1 MININILK
9 VITLFSAIIF
19 LQAFSAGTASAQTVC
34 TASSIANDTHKV
46 TEDGTDEW
54 YCKKTPDELIFTIYE
69 IGVCTTASSPDDRTA
84 CTALFTNIDGYAANL
99 SSGASIPMSAGVT
112 LTEGTYNTGY
122 IIVDTT
128 QKIKISHE
136 FTNSTSARD
145 NNTSSETSGKFCF
158 TNGNDLGD
166 RDSIT
171 CASASAAVASS
182 TYAKIIGDGPNF
194 NNDSIAYA
202 VGGAAAQTTKIWV
215 LDTQTSTTAS
225 SGDLNL
231 DGGGD
236 FQSFKAGSIRKY
248 IYADQTLSTPMK
260 ITANSTGL
268 DIAFNVQGSTS
279 LLFRTPTGGTGPDGA
294 ADGNCDGCLED
305 VAFEGMRFAFT
316 AN

>member
-1 MININILK
+1 MKNLNIIK
-9 VITLFSAIIF
+9 IFALFSAVIF
-19 LQAFSAGTASAQTVC
+19 LQAFSSNTASAQVAC

-46 TEDGTDEW
+46 TEGSDVEW
-54 YCKKTPDELIFTIYE
+54 YCKKTPDQLIFTIYE
-69 IGVCTTASSPDDRTA
+69 IGVCITASSPDDRTA
-84 CTALFTNIDGYAANL
+84 CTALFTNTDGYAANL
-99 SSGASIPMSAGVT
+99 SSGTSIPMSAGVT

-145 NNTSSETSGKFCF
+145 NNTSIDTSGKFCF

-166 RDSIT
+166 KDSIT
-171 CASASAAVASS
+171 CASTSAAAASS
-182 TYAKIIGDGPNF
+182 THAKILGDGPNF

-215 LDTQTSTTAS
+215 LDTQTTTTAS
-225 SGDLNL
+225 SGDINL

-248 IYADQTLSTPMK
+248 IYADQTLTTPIR

-279 LLFRTPTGGTGPDGA
+279 LLFRIPTGAAGA
-294 ADGNCDGCLED
+294 SGDCDGCLED
-305 VAFEGMRFAFT
+305 ATFEGMKFAFT

>member
-1 MININILK
+1 MKNLNIIK
-9 VITLFSAIIF
+9 AITLFSAVIF

-46 TEDGTDEW
+46 TERGTDEW

-84 CTALFTNIDGYAANL
+84 CTALLTNTDGYAANL

-171 CASASAAVASS
+171 CASASAAAASS

-194 NNDSIAYA
+194 NNDSIPYA

-231 DGGGD
+231 NEREK
-236 FQSFKAGSIRKY
+236 FESFKAGSIRKY

-279 LLFRTPTGGTGPDGA
+279 LLFRTPTGGTG

-305 VAFEGMRFAFT
+305 VAFEGMKFAFT

>member
-1 MININILK
+1 MKNLNIFK
-9 VITLFSAIIF
+9 AITLFSAIVF

-84 CTALFTNIDGYAANL
+84 CTALFTNTDGYAANL

-171 CASASAAVASS
+171 CASASEAKASR
-182 TYAKIIGDGPNF
+182 TYAKIIGDAPNF
-194 NNDSIAYA
+194 NNDSIPYA

-225 SGDLNL
+225 SGDVNL
-231 DGGGD
+231 VGD
-236 FQSFKAGSIRKY
+236 NNFHSFKAGSIRKY

-279 LLFRTPTGGTGPDGA
+279 LLFRTPTGGTGEDGP

-305 VAFEGMRFAFT
+305 VAFEGMKFAFT

>member
-1 MININILK
+1 MKNLNLLK
-9 VITLFSAIIF
+9 IFALFSAVIF
-19 LQAFSAGTASAQTVC
+19 LQAFSASTASAQAVC
-34 TASSIANDTHKV
+34 TATSIADDIHKV
-46 TEDGTDEW
+46 TEEGTDEW
-54 YCKKTPDELIFTIYE
+54 YCKKTPNELIFTIYE

-84 CTALFTNIDGYAANL
+84 CTALFTNTDGYAANL
-99 SSGASIPMSAGVT
+99 SSGASIPMSAEVT

-136 FTNSTSARD
+136 FTNSTSASGINRS
-145 NNTSSETSGKFCF
+145 NETSGKFCF

-171 CASASAAVASS
+171 CASTSAAAASS
-182 TYAKIIGDGPNF
+182 TYAKIIGDGPDF

-231 DGGGD
+231 DGGGNP
-236 FQSFKAGSIRKY
+236 QSFKTGSIRKY

-260 ITANSTGL
+260 ITANSTGI

-279 LLFRTPTGGTGPDGA
+279 LLFRTPTGGAGADGA
-294 ADGNCDGCLED
+294 ADGNCNGCLED
-305 VAFEGMRFAFT
+305 VAFEGMKFAFT

>member
-1 MININILK
+1 MKNLSIFK
-9 VITLFSAIIF
+9 AVALFSAVIF

-84 CTALFTNIDGYAANL
+84 CTALFTNTDGYAANL

-171 CASASAAVASS
+171 CASASAAAASS
-182 TYAKIIGDGPNF
+182 THAKIIGDGPNF

-231 DGGGD
+231 NEFG
-236 FQSFKAGSIRKY
+236 FS
-248 IYADQTLSTPMK
+248 
-260 ITANSTGL
+260 
-268 DIAFNVQGSTS
+268 
-279 LLFRTPTGGTGPDGA
+279 RTH
-294 ADGNCDGCLED
+294 
-305 VAFEGMRFAFT
+305 V
-316 AN
+316 

>member
-1 MININILK
+1 MN
-9 VITLFSAIIF
+9 
-19 LQAFSAGTASAQTVC
+19 
-34 TASSIANDTHKV
+34 
-46 TEDGTDEW
+46 
-54 YCKKTPDELIFTIYE
+54 
-69 IGVCTTASSPDDRTA
+69 
-84 CTALFTNIDGYAANL
+84 
-99 SSGASIPMSAGVT
+99 
-112 LTEGTYNTGY
+112 
-122 IIVDTT
+122 
-128 QKIKISHE
+128 
-136 FTNSTSARD
+136 
-145 NNTSSETSGKFCF
+145 CF
-158 TNGNDLGD
+158 I
-166 RDSIT
+166 DSIT
-171 CASASAAVASS
+171 CASASAAAASS

-231 DGGGD
+231 DGGGNP
-236 FQSFKAGSIRKY
+236 QSFKAGSIRKY

-279 LLFRTPTGGTGPDGA
+279 LLFRTPTGGTGEDGP

-305 VAFEGMRFAFT
+305 VAFEGMKFAFT

>member
-1 MININILK
+1 MKNLNIIK
-9 VITLFSAIIF
+9 IFVLFSAVIF
-19 LQAFSAGTASAQTVC
+19 LQAFSASTANAQAVC

-54 YCKKTPDELIFTIYE
+54 YCKKTPGELIFTIYE

-84 CTALFTNIDGYAANL
+84 CTALFTNTDGYAANL
-99 SSGASIPMSAGVT
+99 SSGTSIPMSAGVT

-122 IIVDTT
+122 IIVGTT

-145 NNTSSETSGKFCF
+145 NNTSIDTSGKFCF

-166 RDSIT
+166 KDSIT
-171 CASASAAVASS
+171 CASTSAAAASS
-182 TYAKIIGDGPNF
+182 TYAKILGDGPNF

-225 SGDLNL
+225 SGDINL

-248 IYADQTLSTPMK
+248 IYADQTLTTPIR
-260 ITANSTGL
+260 ITGNSTGL

-279 LLFRTPTGGTGPDGA
+279 LLFRIPTGAAGA
-294 ADGNCDGCLED
+294 SGDCDGCLED
-305 VAFEGMRFAFT
+305 ATFEGMKFAFT

>member
-1 MININILK
+1 MKNLSIFK
-9 VITLFSAIIF
+9 AVALFSAVIF

-84 CTALFTNIDGYAANL
+84 CTALFTNTDGYAANL

-171 CASASAAVASS
+171 CASASAAAASS
-182 TYAKIIGDGPNF
+182 TYAKIIVDCPNF
-194 NNDSIAYA
+194 NNYSIAYA

-231 DGGGD
+231 D
-236 FQSFKAGSIRKY
+236 
-248 IYADQTLSTPMK
+248 
-260 ITANSTGL
+260 
-268 DIAFNVQGSTS
+268 
-279 LLFRTPTGGTGPDGA
+279 
-294 ADGNCDGCLED
+294 
-305 VAFEGMRFAFT
+305 
-316 AN
+316 

>member
-1 MININILK
+1 M
-9 VITLFSAIIF
+9 
-19 LQAFSAGTASAQTVC
+19 
-34 TASSIANDTHKV
+34 
-46 TEDGTDEW
+46 
-54 YCKKTPDELIFTIYE
+54 IFTIYE

-84 CTALFTNIDGYAANL
+84 CTALFTNTDGYAANL
-99 SSGASIPMSAGVT
+99 SSGTSIPMSAGVT

-145 NNTSSETSGKFCF
+145 NNTSIDTSGKFCF

-166 RDSIT
+166 KDSIT
-171 CASASAAVASS
+171 CASTSAAAASS
-182 TYAKIIGDGPNF
+182 THAKILGDGPNF

-225 SGDLNL
+225 SGDINL
-231 DGGGD
+231 DGGGES
-236 FQSFKAGSIRKY
+236 QSFKAGSIRKY
-248 IYADQTLSTPMK
+248 IYADQTLTTPIR

-279 LLFRTPTGGTGPDGA
+279 LLFRIPTGAAGA
-294 ADGNCDGCLED
+294 SGDCDGCLED
-305 VAFEGMRFAFT
+305 ATFEGMKFAFT